1 MAFVLR
7 ADHTVPGSWSCT
19 SWGVT
24 VATSS
29 FHLSLMEKQQV
40 LPVCMPQPRW
50 PAVVQELCS
59 QQSRRSSGG
68 RRSHQLE
75 SLPVAVREKRTQDD
89 VTLEIH
95 TQMTGICHFCL
106 LLIALKEALAQ
117 QPLGA
122 GGHTSLMSRAGIQK
136 YVAVGTGDFHRR
148 ARLSAGDVTLC
159 PSLC

>member
-1 MAFVLR
+1 M
-7 ADHTVPGSWSCT
+7 
-19 SWGVT
+19 GVT

-29 FHLSLMEKQQV
+29 LRLSWMEKQQV
-40 LPVCMPQPRW
+40 LPVYMPHPRW
-50 PAVVQELCS
+50 PVVVQELCS
-59 QQSRRSSGG
+59 QPSHKSSGR

-89 VTLEIH
+89 VTLERH
-95 TQMTGICHFCL
+95 TQLTGICHFCL
-106 LLIALKEALAQ
+106 LLIAMKEALAQ

-122 GGHTSLMSRAGIQK
+122 GGHTSHMSRAGIQK

-148 ARLSAGDVTLC
+148 GRLSAGDVTLC